1 MKKYIIIGL
10 LLTTTILY
18 CGTSTILGKE
28 QGKKPPVDEGVENR
42 PKEDKVKGVSF
53 ATDKK
58 VATLKIYLSKEKD
71 TISIKFEKVSRV
83 PFVCKI
89 IRNNK
94 TVWSSEPK
102 KPQNPRKSRT
112 LEFQID
118 KSKLQVG
125 DRIEIINRRKKIVGK
140 VLVER

>member
-1 MKKYIIIGL
+1 MKKYVIGL
-10 LLTTTILY
+10 ILISSLLY
-18 CGTSTILGKE
+18 CGNPTDEGKE
-28 QGKKPPVDEGVENR
+28 QGKKPPVDEGAENK
-42 PKEDKVKGVSF
+42 PKEDKVKGVTF

-58 VATLKIYLSKEKD
+58 VITLKIYLSKEKD
-71 TISIKFEKVSRV
+71 TISIKFNKVSKV

-102 KPQNPRKSRT
+102 RPQNPRKDRS
-112 LEFQID
+112 LEFKID

-125 DRIEIINRRKKIVGK
+125 DRIEIINRRKRVMGK
-140 VLVER
+140 VEVLK